1 MKRTPLKRKTP
12 LKRGTKGLKRTR
24 LKPMSDAKK
33 IEHGHYLIEKALY
46 LRDHPYCECHDFVS
60 GHRGLYIISRGMVH
74 SRDVHHKKRRGKL
87 LRAQEWWL
95 ACCRN
100 CHDYIEANKKWARS
114 VGLIL
119 YK

>member
-24 LKPMSDAKK
+24 LKPMSNALK

-46 LRDHPYCECHDFVS
+46 LRDHPCCECHDMIS
-60 GHRGLYIISRGMVH
+60 EKRGLTPITRGCVS
-74 SRDVHHKKRRGKL
+74 SRDVHHKKGRGKL
-87 LRAQEWWL
+87 LRVQEWWL
-95 ACCRN
+95 ACCRM
-100 CHDYIEANKKWARS
+100 CHDYIETNKKWARS